1 MSGVKGGQ
9 TVMVTGRIGLG
20 KDEDGGLG
28 GGSYGGGGGDG
39 QGGDGD
45 GLNMWEDTVVNIIL
59 GTETSSPIASIQLL

>member
-1 MSGVKGGQ
+1 MV
-9 TVMVTGRIGLG
+9 VVTGRLVLG
-20 KDEDGGLG
+20 RYVENVLVGGT
-28 GGSYGGGGGDG
+28 YGGGGGDG